1 MILLGAAG
9 AYNWIGTIVHQTAQK
24 SDILPKAAF
33 EKILDDRNHSS
44 LLGKQCSSSIG
55 RFVAFNG
62 LKYHNFYINSGM
74 FFPKVSI
81 LD

>member
-44 LLGKQCSSSIG
+44 LLGKHCSSSIG
-55 RFVAFNG
+55 RFVVSNG

-74 FFPKVSI
+74 FFP
-81 LD
+81 